1 MKTNKRLL
9 FISHNYFKGGNKA
22 KSDIEDILTTLG
34 ASNIGLQRSIVNNKV
49 ASFFLNLTGILRACL
64 LMHKGD
70 LLILQYPLKKY
81 FAFVCHI
88 AHLKGARPICII
100 HDLGSFRRKKLSVEQ
115 EIKRLSCSDYV
126 IASNI
131 IMAEWLKKQGLK
143 KPVGSLGL
151 FDYLS
156 AQDIEKK
163 EVQPAFQLK
172 KVVFAGGLSMKKTS
186 FIVELSKCQLSSYEL
201 AVYGDKN
208 RLHDI
213 QANPHLSFKGFIP
226 SDEFIQQVEADFGLV
241 WDGNSLDTC
250 SGAFGEYLRW
260 NSPHKAS
267 FYLRAGLPLI
277 VWKEAA
283 IAPLIEHLGVG
294 ISIASLEDLDSTLA
308 SIPEEKILEM
318 KKKAKDMAKKLNEG
332 YFIKQALAHVPKQI

>member
-1 MKTNKRLL
+1 MESNNRLL

-115 EIKRLSCSDYV
+115 EIKRLSCSDYI
-126 IASNI
+126 IASNS
-131 IMAEWLKKQGLK
+131 IMAEWLKAQGLK

>member
-1 MKTNKRLL
+1 METNKRML

-22 KSDIEDILTTLG
+22 KSDIEDILTILG
-34 ASNIGLQRSIVNNKV
+34 ASNIGLQRSSVNSKV
-49 ASFFLNLTGILRACL
+49 ASFFLNLIGILRTCL

-81 FAFVCHI
+81 FAFVCHM

-115 EIKRLSCSDYV
+115 EIKRLSCCDYV
-126 IASNI
+126 IASNSV
-131 IMAEWLKKQGLK
+131 MAEWLKEQGLR
-143 KPVGSLGL
+143 KPIGSLGL

-163 EVQPAFQLK
+163 EVVPANQLK

-201 AVYGDKN
+201 AIYGDKN

-213 QANPHLSFKGFIP
+213 QANPHLCFKGFIP
-226 SDEFIQQVEADFGLV
+226 SDDFIQEVEADFGLV

-332 YFIKQALAHVPKQI
+332 YFIKQALAHVPKA

>member
-1 MKTNKRLL
+1 METNKRML

-22 KSDIEDILTTLG
+22 KSDIEDILTILG
-34 ASNIGLQRSIVNNKV
+34 ASNIGLQRSSVNSKV
-49 ASFFLNLTGILRACL
+49 ASFFLNLIGILRTCL

-81 FAFVCHI
+81 FAFVCHM

-115 EIKRLSCSDYV
+115 EIKRLSCCDYV
-126 IASNI
+126 IASNSV
-131 IMAEWLKKQGLK
+131 MAEWLKEQGLR
-143 KPVGSLGL
+143 KPIGSLGL

-163 EVQPAFQLK
+163 EVVPANQLK

-201 AVYGDKN
+201 AIYGDKN

-213 QANPHLSFKGFIP
+213 QANPHLCFKGFIP
-226 SDEFIQQVEADFGLV
+226 SDDFIQEVEADFGLV

-283 IAPLIEHLGVG
+283 IAPLIEQLGVG

-308 SIPEEKILEM
+308 NIPEEKILDM

-332 YFIKQALAHVPKQI
+332 YFTKQALSHVPKG

>member
-1 MKTNKRLL
+1 M
-9 FISHNYFKGGNKA
+9 
-22 KSDIEDILTTLG
+22 
-34 ASNIGLQRSIVNNKV
+34 
-49 ASFFLNLTGILRACL
+49 
-64 LMHKGD
+64 
-70 LLILQYPLKKY
+70 
-81 FAFVCHI
+81 

-115 EIKRLSCSDYV
+115 EIKRLSCCDYV
-126 IASNI
+126 IASNSV
-131 IMAEWLKKQGLK
+131 MAEWLKEQGLR
-143 KPVGSLGL
+143 KPIGSLGL

-163 EVQPAFQLK
+163 EVVPANQLK

-201 AVYGDKN
+201 AIYGDKN

-213 QANPHLSFKGFIP
+213 QANPHLCFKGFIP
-226 SDEFIQQVEADFGLV
+226 SDDFIQEVEADFGLV

-283 IAPLIEHLGVG
+283 IAPLIEQLGVG

-308 SIPEEKILEM
+308 NIPEEKILDM

-332 YFIKQALAHVPKQI
+332 YFTKQALSHVPKG